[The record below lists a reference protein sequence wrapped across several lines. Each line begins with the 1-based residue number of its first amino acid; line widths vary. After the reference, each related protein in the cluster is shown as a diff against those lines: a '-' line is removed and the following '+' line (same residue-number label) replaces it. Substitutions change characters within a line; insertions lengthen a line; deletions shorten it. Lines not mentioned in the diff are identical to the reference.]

1 MKIVLGIDLGT
12 QSLKTVCYDYDSKSL
27 IHVHASPLEVDRD
40 ENGKAE
46 QSANDW
52 LMALRECTRNIPCL
66 LYTSPSPRDATLS
79 RMPSSA

>member
-46 QSANDW
+46 QSAND
-52 LMALRECTRNIPCL
+52 CIVKFFV
-66 LYTSPSPRDATLS
+66 
-79 RMPSSA
+79 